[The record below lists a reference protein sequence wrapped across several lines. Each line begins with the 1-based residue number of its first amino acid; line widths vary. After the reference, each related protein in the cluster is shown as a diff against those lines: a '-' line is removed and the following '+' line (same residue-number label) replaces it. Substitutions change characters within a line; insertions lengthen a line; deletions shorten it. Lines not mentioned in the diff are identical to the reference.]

1 MPETRPAS
9 ERIWNIDETGEIQR
23 FNRSRQP
30 PFPTV
35 PSILSRSLERR
46 TRDELSISGSDVS
59 ASRIRSGTNGYRLTQ
74 IDKRQGC
81 AFGSRFTGEKIR
93 VYVTG
98 DEFTGE
104 SWKGGGVAIRF
115 NDGRSEAPL
124 FDSTKNHFELLGY
137 IYTYTHTP
145 RKLFL
150 KFHRIS
156 LFQLPLFRRIEGI

>member
-1 MPETRPAS
+1 M
-9 ERIWNIDETGEIQR
+9 
-23 FNRSRQP
+23 
-30 PFPTV
+30 
-35 PSILSRSLERR
+35 
-46 TRDELSISGSDVS
+46 
-59 ASRIRSGTNGYRLTQ
+59 
-74 IDKRQGC
+74 
-81 AFGSRFTGEKIR
+81 RFTGEKIR

-137 IYTYTHTP
+137 IHTHTP
-145 RKLFL
+145 KLFL